1 MGTMWSLYG
10 DCAEKQTGTYG
21 QLHEGGDQGRRHV
34 VHAEHAP
41 VFQGV
46 DGLGLSCA
54 GLAGDEYEV
63 PSWLGNPLL
72 ALGCR
77 WLCM

>member
-21 QLHEGGDQGRRHV
+21 QLHKGDVARGATDLEGK
-34 VHAEHAP
+34 
-41 VFQGV
+41 
-46 DGLGLSCA
+46 A
-54 GLAGDEYEV
+54 GV

-77 WLCM
+77 WLCT